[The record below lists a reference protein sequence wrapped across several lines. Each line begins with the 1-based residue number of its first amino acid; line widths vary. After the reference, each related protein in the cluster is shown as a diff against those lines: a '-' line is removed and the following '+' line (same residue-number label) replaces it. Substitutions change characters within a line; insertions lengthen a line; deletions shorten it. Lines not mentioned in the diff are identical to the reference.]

1 VDRRAPGR
9 GAWLCRDSTGCLDEA
24 VRKHGFE
31 RAFKASIDAEGLQQL
46 QMHLGKAWERP
57 APDVRG

>member
-1 VDRRAPGR
+1 VDRHAAGR

-31 RAFKASIDAEGLQQL
+31 RAFKASIGAEDLQQL
-46 QMHLGKAWERP
+46 HMHLSEASERP